1 MDICNINWEN
11 MENYSSVPIE
21 YRFVDSAEVKPGKEA
36 WGYKSV
42 SSLDWLFKFHFPGN
56 PVMPGVLVMETLQ
69 QTGLLII
76 TTMPE
81 INEKVMLFNGCEN
94 MRMFNSV
101 RPGDVLKTHVLLDSF
116 KRGIANFQ
124 GEVRIERFGEEKQ
137 LLACSMNFTML
148 LKSEMISMP
157 KKDK

>member
-1 MDICNINWEN
+1 MGLKKINWEN
-11 MENYSSVPIE
+11 MSDFSSVPIE
-21 YRFVDSAEVKPGKEA
+21 YRFVDSAEVDPGKEA
-36 WGYKSV
+36 WGYKAV
-42 SSLDWLFKFHFPGN
+42 SSLDWFFKSHFPGN

-76 TTMPE
+76 TTMPD

-101 RPGDVLKTHVLLDSF
+101 RPGDMLKMHVLLDSF
-116 KRGIANFQ
+116 KRGIANFH
-124 GEVRIERFGEEKQ
+124 GEVHIERIGEEKQ
-137 LLACSMNFTML
+137 LLACTMTFTML
-148 LKSEMISMP
+148 LKGQMITMS

>member
-42 SSLDWLFKFHFPGN
+42 SSLDWFFKFHFPGN